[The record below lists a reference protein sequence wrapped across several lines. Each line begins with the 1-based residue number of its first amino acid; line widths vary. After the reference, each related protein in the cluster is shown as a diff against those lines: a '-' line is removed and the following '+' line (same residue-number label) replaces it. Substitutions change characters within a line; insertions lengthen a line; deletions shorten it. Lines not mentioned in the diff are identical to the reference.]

1 MNRNRKIALGTAALL
16 AAAGGGVAVAAS
28 NDNSPSAES
37 QAIISDA
44 AKQLGVSPAKLSNAL
59 KKALADRIDAAV
71 TSGRL
76 TQAEADALKAR
87 INSDGFPLLGFGGG
101 RFGHFGFFG
110 RIEAAAGY
118 LGLTDAQLRTEL
130 ENGKSLAQ
138 VAQEHGKSVD
148 GLVDAMVNTAK
159 SKLDDAVSAGRLT
172 QAQENEM
179 LSGLRDRITQL
190 VNATGMD
197 RDHLAP
203 PTFGFRHFWRPP
215 A

>member
-1 MNRNRKIALGTAALL
+1 MNRNQKIAIGAAALL
-16 AAAGGGVAVAAS
+16 AVAGGGVAVAAS
-28 NDNSPSAES
+28 DDNSPSAES

-44 AKQLGVSPAKLSNAL
+44 AKQLGVSPAKLSDAL

-76 TQAEADALKAR
+76 TQSEADALKAR
-87 INSDGFPLLGFGGG
+87 INSDSFPLLGFGGG

-110 RIEAAAGY
+110 SIEAAAGY
-118 LGLTDAQLRTEL
+118 LGLTDAQLRSEL
-130 ENGKSLAQ
+130 ESGKSLAQ
-138 VAQEHGKSVD
+138 VAQAHGKSVA
-148 GLVDAMVNTAK
+148 GLVDAMVNAAK

-172 QAQENEM
+172 QAQESEM
-179 LSGLRDRITQL
+179 LSGLRDRITNL

-197 RDHLAP
+197 GDHLMRP
-203 PTFGFRHFWRPP
+203 KLGFRHFWGPP